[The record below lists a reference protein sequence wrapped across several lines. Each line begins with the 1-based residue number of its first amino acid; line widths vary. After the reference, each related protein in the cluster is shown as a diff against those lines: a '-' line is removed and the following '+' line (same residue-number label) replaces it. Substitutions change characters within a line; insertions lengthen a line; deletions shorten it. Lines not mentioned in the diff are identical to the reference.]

1 VSRAA
6 LVCLALCA
14 AACRSQESRAL
25 EAESARLGRS
35 IDAVRTAPNAGKS
48 PLLRALKAEA
58 CGHPDTCEMK
68 SLCERAYSRH
78 VESLE
83 ASERAKALLAAPDG
97 GSDAALAA
105 ASAVNQAEAALAEAQ
120 RLTEAC
126 AARQGELRR
135 KLSP

>member
-6 LVCLALCA
+6 LVCLALC

-25 EAESARLGRS
+25 EAESARVGRS
-35 IDAVRTAPNAGKS
+35 IDEVRNAPNAGKA
-48 PLLRALKAEA
+48 PLLRALEAEA
-58 CGHPDTCEMK
+58 CEHPAVCEMK
-68 SLCERAYSRH
+68 SLCVRAYSRH

-83 ASERAKALLAAPDG
+83 ASARAKSLLATPDG

-105 ASAVNQAEAALAEAQ
+105 ASAVNQAEAALGEAQ

-126 AARQGELRR
+126 AAGQGELRR
-135 KLSP
+135 KHSP